1 MTAVRHSNKLL
12 RQGVL
17 ISLMAVQ
24 LFCLIAIP
32 DLEAT
37 EVRELAVASAGLV
50 LQAWEVP
57 RNIHPG
63 EQYSFTVSIG
73 QAAGGW
79 LHYTVDGIDWPQR
92 LKLVV
97 YAETAIPDGALSVEI
112 LDFPG
117 STASGDYGTAIS
129 GAVSVGSNPDSPGT
143 LIYHI
148 GNCDTGNGTAD
159 GPLLRYTLTGNPGF
173 SSGDIVIRY
182 ALTEELP

>member
-1 MTAVRHSNKLL
+1 MATAGDTGRV

-17 ISLMAVQ
+17 IGLMAV
-24 LFCLIAIP
+24 LLICLIAIP
-32 DLEAT
+32 DLAGA

-57 RNIHPG
+57 RNINPG

-73 QAAGGW
+73 QAAGGR
-79 LHYTVDGIDWPQR
+79 LHYMVDGIVWPQS
-92 LKLVV
+92 LKIVV
-97 YAETAIPDGALSVEI
+97 YAETAIPDGALSVEV

-117 STASGDYGTAIS
+117 SSAGGEYGTAVS
-129 GAVSVGSNPDSPGT
+129 GAVSVGSDPDSPGT
-143 LIYHI
+143 LICHI
-148 GNCDTGNGTAD
+148 GNCDTGSGTAD

-182 ALTEELP
+182 ALVEELL